1 MDVVCIPGSVEDM
14 SFILKT
20 VEEKG
25 IDLTVIGPEVPL
37 CMGLADYLEER
48 GHKVFGP
55 RKESAIL
62 EGSKAFS
69 KDFMKKHNIPTA
81 KYEEVTDYESAVKA
95 LDALIFLLLLRLMVL
110 AKR

>member
-1 MDVVCIPGSVEDM
+1 
-14 SFILKT
+14 
-20 VEEKG
+20 
-25 IDLTVIGPEVPL
+25 
-37 CMGLADYLEER
+37 MGLADYLEER

-95 LDALIFLLLLRLMVL
+95 LDAFDLPVVVKADGLAAGILCFFMKSLEKALEPSRIRFFLGAILCVL
-110 AKR
+110 F

>member
-1 MDVVCIPGSVEDM
+1 
-14 SFILKT
+14 
-20 VEEKG
+20 
-25 IDLTVIGPEVPL
+25 
-37 CMGLADYLEER
+37 MGLADYLEER

-95 LDALIFLLLLRLMVL
+95 LDAFDLPVEGYLEERGTFKVFGPRKECVWDLLTI
-110 AKR
+110 

>member
-1 MDVVCIPGSVEDM
+1 
-14 SFILKT
+14 
-20 VEEKG
+20 
-25 IDLTVIGPEVPL
+25 
-37 CMGLADYLEER
+37 MGLADYLEER

-95 LDALIFLLLLRLMVL
+95 LDAFDLPVVVKADGL
-110 AKR
+110 AAGILCFFMKALEKALEPQN